1 MRPILSEIRTFR
13 QHLVTLSRAP
23 EKYKP
28 SNCPYCHSIKLWCH
42 GYYPRKP
49 DRLHIGYYSHNDL
62 SVARFKCTDE
72 NCGRTCSTLPECFS
86 PRRWY
91 PWINQQWCLWFLLAG
106 YSINQVDKLFPMARS
121 TIVRWN
127 NWLSDRFNL
136 FHRLLKNKFPDFG
149 YFENKV
155 IFWSTWLDNYSLSHA
170 MVTLN
175 NQQIVIP

>member
-91 PWINQQWCLWFLLAG
+91 PWINQQWCLWFLF
-106 YSINQVDKLFPMARS
+106 QVF
-121 TIVRWN
+121 VG
-127 NWLSDRFNL
+127 
-136 FHRLLKNKFPDFG
+136 RLIYKSP
-149 YFENKV
+149 KV
-155 IFWSTWLDNYSLSHA
+155 IRIISGIKYYIIWNATTRKRQSASE
-170 MVTLN
+170 
-175 NQQIVIP
+175 